1 MREACESLH
10 GETMLIIQNPD
21 EPYTP
26 TNEWLEAFNDLL
38 QNTFE
43 VLCKHNVPIAG
54 LYAIDKVRAPPRPVL
69 MASHSLCC

>member
-1 MREACESLH
+1 MRRVREACESLH

-38 QNTFE
+38 
-43 VLCKHNVPIAG
+43 
-54 LYAIDKVRAPPRPVL
+54 
-69 MASHSLCC
+69 